1 MPMANK
7 RTMTSE
13 GTNNLAGLT
22 DSLKS
27 LTENTHQETVLSKS
41 ANTRLDSL
49 STSFGKDA
57 KLQSKLVKLGKF
69 EQVMDIASYM
79 LSTKSQELN
88 NKDVIAAGIIIKQGK
103 RFQENQGK
111 TITEQEKSTNLESKT
126 ELHASINNDL
136 LNRIHMVLVTRLDR
150 ILEGIQHMVPDLDKS
165 AIGPKDFQSAME
177 KMYSM
182 SREGNKEL
190 KANIDDI
197 RFRRA
202 DRKNKRELEEIA
214 YLRKQGKFA
223 EAAAREKARKA
234 KELELEGRNPDGSAR
249 RNPTRYHHWKG
260 SDTDDTESVEKN
272 PSWVGNMFRKMIG
285 TKGAIG
291 AKGMGILGLLKSGVP
306 ALFKLFKSLGKLFL
320 KGGALGLL
328 IYSVMPFLD
337 TLKSKEFGTKWD
349 KMKTRFISLKETFMP
364 IFTKIDD
371 FMTSIGESLGPWA
384 AGAIITVGNGLITL
398 LDGIG
403 KLFSEDEDT
412 KTKGWTQLKKFLLG
426 ENAEGGMIR
435 SLGEFIIDML
445 DKTYEALLSSDF
457 LKDIVNDLFTPDFSK
472 ISDLGDGIKKWIDG
486 DPLFPEHGSKQW
498 SLNELAKSEKE
509 KAEKDDEYNK
519 SELENPQIVSKSPE
533 GNNLWDSIMDTL
545 GVGAQITNVDNSV
558 THNNY
563 SSSDQHIANLA
574 AEPPR
579 DGKNRQAM
587 AELNSMQAI

>member
-27 LTENTHQETVLSKS
+27 LTENTYQETVLSKS

-49 STSFGKDA
+49 SKSFGKDA
-57 KLQSKLVKLGKF
+57 KLQSKLVKLGRF
-69 EQVMDIASYM
+69 EQVMDVASYM
-79 LSTKSQELN
+79 LSEKSQGLSNQEVLASEN
-88 NKDVIAAGIIIKQGK
+88 IIRQGK
-103 RFQENQGK
+103 VFQENQK
-111 TITEQEKSTNLESKT
+111 NTITEQEKSTNLESKT

-150 ILEGIQHMVPDLDKS
+150 ILEGIQHMVPALDKS

-202 DRKNKRELEEIA
+202 DRKNKRELEAIT

-223 EAAAREKARKA
+223 AAEAREKARNA

-249 RNPTRYHHWKG
+249 RNPTQYHHWKG
-260 SDTDDTESVEKN
+260 SDTDDTESAEKN
-272 PSWVGNMFRKMIG
+272 PSWVSKMFRKMFRFG
-285 TKGAIG
+285 VKGAS
-291 AKGMGILGLLKSGVP
+291 GMGILGLLKLGVP

-349 KMKTRFISLKETFMP
+349 QMKTRFISLKETFMP

-398 LDGIG
+398 LEGIG

-426 ENAEGGMIR
+426 ENGEGGMIR

-445 DKTYEALLSSDF
+445 DKTYEALLSSD
-457 LKDIVNDLFTPDFSK
+457 LVKGLVKDLFTPDFSK
-472 ISDLGDGIKKWIDG
+472 IPDLADVFKNWIDG
-486 DPLFPEHGSKQW
+486 DKLFPEHGSKEW
-498 SLNELAKSEKE
+498 SINELKKSEYK
-509 KAEKDDEYNK
+509 KKDEKDDEYKK
-519 SELENPQIVSKSPE
+519 SELMKPQIVSKSPE
-533 GNNLWDSIMDTL
+533 GNNLWDSIMETL

-558 THNNY
+558 THNTY
-563 SSSDQHIANLA
+563 SSSESNIANLA

-587 AELNSMQAI
+587 ADLNSMLAF